1 MTDCALGEHIRF
13 PDKVALIIQ
22 NFQGCQQAVGTV
34 CAERRG
40 IGSGIDKAVL
50 LGELIVKIVQLGLLG
65 GNKGFREVLCLI
77 LDQLTNTIPD
87 GN

>member
-1 MTDCALGEHIRF
+1 MTDGALGEHIRF
-13 PDKVALIIQ
+13 ADEVTFIIQ
-22 NFQGCQQAVGTV
+22 NFQGCKQTVGAV

-50 LGELIVKIVQLGLLG
+50 LGELIVEIVQLGLLG
-65 GNKGFREVLCLI
+65 GDKGFREVLCLI

-87 GN
+87 SN